1 MFSILIP
8 TFNNLDYLK
17 ICIESLRKNSNFD
30 HQIIVHVNQGTD
42 GTLEYIKSI
51 NIEYTYTLEN
61 IGMPKALNLAS
72 KKAKHNYILISHDDF
87 YYCPEWDIEF
97 VKEINLLDHNKFV
110 AFAKKHW
117 KLINIFL
124 QIVHYQFVSLKV
136 LL

>member
-51 NIEYTYTLEN
+51 NIEYTYTLET
-61 IGMPKALNLAS
+61 I
-72 KKAKHNYILISHDDF
+72 
-87 YYCPEWDIEF
+87 
-97 VKEINLLDHNKFV
+97 
-110 AFAKKHW
+110 
-117 KLINIFL
+117 
-124 QIVHYQFVSLKV
+124 
-136 LL
+136 